1 VTATI
6 GNGNGIGIGI
16 GANAGSGVGR
26 CGRGYNRGP
35 EATMRRSL
43 IPGLVMMAA
52 AAWSE
57 AAAPVH
63 HDLTVRLQ
71 PESHRLEVVDRLTL
85 DGVPPDEGGG
95 YRFVLHAGLI
105 PEVVG
110 DGWRLERVPGEPDGE
125 FLGLNAT
132 TETVAEGVPLEG
144 FRLVPEADP
153 PRWPAML
160 FYEGPIHH
168 ELERA
173 GEEYQRSFSETPGIV
188 DERGA
193 FLAGASFWVPTFG
206 DQLLTF
212 RVRVTGLAPPWNVVS
227 QGRRVEVRK
236 GPAGIRSVLWE
247 LEHPT
252 EEVYLVAGPWHEY
265 AETFGDV
272 EALVFLREDDPA
284 LAGRYLEA
292 TGRYLELYEKM
303 LTDYPYDSFAL
314 VENFWETGYGMPGFT
329 LLGPKII
336 RFPWILTSS
345 YPHELLHNWWGNS
358 VYVDYDSGNWCE
370 GLTAYGADH
379 LFAEQRGEG
388 ALHRR
393 TTLQRYTDFVSS
405 GDDFPLVEFTSRR
418 SAASEAVGYGKSLM
432 VHHMMRRAV
441 GDERYLEALRRFAR
455 DNAFRRA
462 SWSDLVAAFNQQTGA
477 DWGPFVEAWT
487 TRSGAPRLEIAEVRR
502 SRTRDTGFPW
512 SLDLTVRQS
521 QPGDPF
527 PLTIPVAVTVE
538 GDDDVVWAEVGTCG
552 RRECRLSIRLPARP
566 LRVDVDPMF
575 DVMRRLDPLEVP
587 PALSTLFGGGD
598 PLFVLPTGAGEEE
611 LGQWRALAEAWAAP
625 GEPRTALDAELD
637 ALPAGA
643 VWVLGAAN
651 RFAGDVAGR
660 LAGQG
665 VTLDDAEVVLPGRS
679 LPRSGHSLV
688 LVARGVAD
696 PADAVGWVAADPVEA
711 IAGLAR
717 KLPHY
722 TKYSYLG
729 FRGPE
734 PENVAKG
741 MWRPLASPLVAALT
755 EGGEP
760 LPAPGLPE
768 RSPLAGLPPLF
779 DAAELLG
786 RAAELADPA
795 LEGRGLGS
803 DGLGRATAIV
813 EGWMRSAGLEPA
825 GDDGYR
831 QSWSWTGGE
840 PRREMTLV
848 NLVGRIP
855 GADPAVSHQPVV
867 LMAHL
872 DHLGR
877 GWPDVRAGFEGR
889 VHPGADDNA
898 SGVAVA
904 MAVARALAAEPPRA
918 RTVLVAVVTGEEAGR
933 LGSRHLLETMGD
945 AVEPSACVNL
955 DTVGRLKDGKLYV
968 LDAGSAREW
977 RFVFMGVGYTTGAP
991 VEISTE
997 PLDSSDQRS
1006 CIEAGIPAVQLFTG
1020 PTADYHRPSDTA
1032 DTLDP
1037 DGMAVV
1043 AEATREAV
1051 AYLAE
1056 RTEPLTVTTGAAAPT
1071 APPRGPGGSRRAS
1084 LGTVPDFAFAGPGVR
1099 VESVVPGSSA
1109 EEAGV
1114 EAGDVLVGLDG
1125 RDITDLRSYS
1135 EALKGHQ
1142 PGDAVV
1148 VAVERDGERLELDAT
1163 LRTR

>member
-1 VTATI
+1 
-6 GNGNGIGIGI
+6 
-16 GANAGSGVGR
+16 
-26 CGRGYNRGP
+26 
-35 EATMRRSL
+35 MRRRL
-43 IPGLVMMAA
+43 IPGLAMVVAA
-52 AAWSE
+52 TAVIE
-57 AAAPVH
+57 VRAAAPVH

-71 PESHRLEVVDRLTL
+71 PEAHRVEVVDRLTL
-85 DGVPPDEGGG
+85 DGVATDDAGG
-95 YRFVLHAGLI
+95 YRFVLHAGLQ

-110 DGWRLERVPGEPDGE
+110 DRWRLERVPGEPDGE
-125 FLGLNAT
+125 LLGLNAT

-144 FRLVPEADP
+144 YRLVPESDP

-160 FYEGPIHH
+160 LYEGPIHH

-193 FLAGASFWVPTFG
+193 FLAGASFWVPTF
-206 DQLLTF
+206 DDRLMTF
-212 RVRVTGLAPPWNVVS
+212 RMRVTGLEAPWTVVS
-227 QGRRVEVRK
+227 QGRRAEVRQ
-236 GPAGIRSVLWE
+236 GPGGIRTVLWE

-272 EALVFLREDDPA
+272 EALVFLREDDAA
-284 LAGRYLEA
+284 LAARYLEA
-292 TGRYLELYEKM
+292 TGRYLELYEGM
-303 LTDYPYDSFAL
+303 VTDYPYASFAL

-388 ALHRR
+388 ALYRR
-393 TTLQRYTDFVSS
+393 TTLQKYTDFVSS
-405 GDDFPLVEFTSRR
+405 GVDVPLVEFTSRR

-432 VHHMMRRAV
+432 VHHMLRRAV

-455 DNAFRRA
+455 DNTFRRT
-462 SWSDLVAAFNQQTGA
+462 SWSDLVAAFNEQTGA

-487 TRSGAPRLEIAEVRR
+487 TRAGAPRLEIAQVRA
-502 SRTRDTGFPW
+502 SRTADEANPW
-512 SLDLTVRQS
+512 SLDLTLRQS
-521 QPGDPF
+521 QPGEPF
-527 PLTIPVAVTVE
+527 PLTVPVAVTVE
-538 GDDDVVWAEVGTCG
+538 GGQEAVWLEVGTCG
-552 RRECRLSIRLPARP
+552 RRDCRLSTGLAARP
-566 LRVDVDPMF
+566 LRVDVDPRF
-575 DVMRRLDPLEVP
+575 DVMRRLDPREVP
-587 PALSTLFGGGD
+587 PALSTVFGAGG
-598 PLFVLPTGAGEEE
+598 PLFVLPADAGAAE
-611 LGQWRALAEAWAAP
+611 LAQWRALAGAWAAP
-625 GEPRTALDAELD
+625 AEPRTALDAELD

-643 VWVLGAAN
+643 VWILGAAN
-651 RFAGDVAGR
+651 RFAADVAGR
-660 LAGQG
+660 LGDQG
-665 VTLDDAEVVLPGRS
+665 VSLDDAELVLPGRS
-679 LPRSGHSLV
+679 LPRAGHSLV
-688 LVARGVAD
+688 LVARGAAD
-696 PADAVGWVAADPVEA
+696 PADAVGWVAAEPVEA

-729 FRGPE
+729 FRGTE

-741 MWRPLASPLVAALT
+741 MWRPLASPLVADLT
-755 EGGEP
+755 EDGEP
-760 LPAPGLPE
+760 MPALVLPE
-768 RSPLAGLPPLF
+768 RPPLAELPPLF
-779 DAAELLG
+779 DGEELLG
-786 RAAELADPA
+786 RASELADPA

-803 DGLGRATAIV
+803 DGLERATAIV
-813 EGWMRSAGLEPA
+813 EGWMRAAGLEPA
-825 GDDGYR
+825 GEIGYR
-831 QSWSWTGGE
+831 QRWSWTGGE
-840 PRREMTLV
+840 PEREMTLR

-855 GADPAVSHQPVV
+855 GADPAFANAPVV

-877 GWPDVRAGFEGR
+877 GWPDVRAGFEGQ

-898 SGVAVA
+898 SGVAVVL
-904 MAVARALAAEPPRA
+904 AVARALAAEPPRA
-918 RTVLVAVVTGEEAGR
+918 RPVLVAVVTGEEAGR

-945 AVEPSACVNL
+945 AVEPSACVTL

-1006 CIEAGIPAVQLFTG
+1006 CIEAGIPGVQLFTG

-1043 AEATREAV
+1043 AEATREAI

-1056 RTEPLTVTTGAAAPT
+1056 RTEPLTVTIDEAGSSAT
-1071 APPRGPGGSRRAS
+1071 PRGHGGSRRAS

-1099 VESVVPGSSA
+1099 VESVVPGSA
-1109 EEAGV
+1109 AAAAGI

-1125 RDITDLRSYS
+1125 GDITDLRRYS

-1148 VAVERDGERLELDAT
+1148 VVVERDGERLELEAT
-1163 LRTR
+1163 LGTR